1 MEEPN
6 KEASSENLIKS
17 LEEIYF
23 DLRKNNPD
31 RDEHWFLANTW
42 LKRYGSGEE
51 AKQKGT
57 EWARFTAYKDTHEFA
72 ILEPPASIRGFALL
86 MVNRELGDQQ
96 ASYYES
102 EFFQILEPVI
112 ASKKNHEFFDKYIER
127 NPLTWQE
134 IQVEDKSSYSLYWF
148 FRSLE
153 LKQEYG
159 EEPEG
164 GWDELGIDIIS
175 FIDDIEEG
183 EEYMGEEDEYGE

>member
-1 MEEPN
+1 MEEIN
-6 KEASSENLIKS
+6 KEASSEDLIKL

-51 AKQKGT
+51 AKQKGA
-57 EWARFTAYKDTHEFA
+57 EWARFAAYKDTHEFA
-72 ILEPPASIRGFALL
+72 ILEPPTSIRGFALL
-86 MVNRELGDQQ
+86 MINRELGEQQ
-96 ASYYES
+96 ARYYEK

-112 ASKKNHEFFDKYIER
+112 LSKKDHEFLNKYIER

-134 IQVEDKSSYSLYWF
+134 IQVEDKSNYSLYWF

-159 EEPEG
+159 EEIEG
-164 GWDELGIDIIS
+164 EWDEFGIDIIDV
-175 FIDDIEEG
+175 DDIEEG
-183 EEYMGEEDEYGE
+183 EEYMGEEEEYGK